1 MTRYT
6 DFARKR
12 TYVEAGLNYREDRSG
27 EEPEQ
32 EQEGSSDAHDIPQH
46 AREAESSEP
55 SKKKRKKG
63 SSKHRKG
70 KSDDAQPVTEHEG
83 SQPPPPTN
91 DTEPSDGDQSEN
103 VVAENAVDDDGKRKR
118 SRGAIRAERRRIR
131 DAQTRKEDSERR
143 RVKRKDQ
150 RTVDTICFACR
161 EKGHAARECTKALK
175 PTEEGGEAK
184 RKNVAKSAVG
194 ICYRC
199 GSRAHNLSK
208 CQEPVDPQEPLP
220 YASCFVCS
228 GKGHLASTCPQN
240 QSKGVYPDGGCCKL
254 CGEITH
260 LAKDCGIR
268 KKVEVAASSVLGTGS
283 GAGADEDDF
292 HALKRRS
299 AGIDKSEKTEERVRR
314 QAKVMVGAHSGVVK
328 SFATKATVSTT
339 KVVTF

>member
-27 EEPEQ
+27 EEPEK

-55 SKKKRKKG
+55 SKKKG

-131 DAQTRKEDSERR
+131 GSLLPKPPRLLNASSFLDAQTRKEDSERR

-194 ICYRC
+194 ICYR
-199 GSRAHNLSK
+199 
-208 CQEPVDPQEPLP
+208 
-220 YASCFVCS
+220 
-228 GKGHLASTCPQN
+228 
-240 QSKGVYPDGGCCKL
+240 
-254 CGEITH
+254 
-260 LAKDCGIR
+260 
-268 KKVEVAASSVLGTGS
+268 
-283 GAGADEDDF
+283 
-292 HALKRRS
+292 
-299 AGIDKSEKTEERVRR
+299 
-314 QAKVMVGAHSGVVK
+314 
-328 SFATKATVSTT
+328 
-339 KVVTF
+339 